1 MKKII
6 ATFVL
11 LLAVITMASCNNKI
25 ASFKNIEISG
35 YKTEFVV
42 GDKFEKGDLVVTAVF
57 TDGKSKDVT
66 ADATVEAPEV
76 LDKVGSQVVKVSYNG
91 DEQLYVIN
99 VAAEAVATYEN
110 VNAAIEAAVANAN
123 KVVSGTV
130 VTKQYSENVT
140 NYTFGENFTV
150 IEKVSDEL
158 TYQYEDLG
166 DDLYFGFYYTEYEG
180 VKDFY
185 TAYEATANHL
195 AGPEVYEIVDGSYFY
210 GAEGLLT
217 GLYALAK
224 DAGQDLEEV
233 VDACEVCGDQSFAYS
248 FGYLNADYDC
258 YYLVEVEFDLN
269 KNGVLTNLEVESKK
283 YNSTY
288 EAWGETYNNYTV
300 NEETGLVELDMYAEY
315 ASEVTAKYTQ
325 VEGERNAENEY
336 AYDKVMYTSF
346 DLQDAEGNAAPTV
359 YNIMAGESVSFVIA
373 NALPETAVAGLNN
386 FEFNC
391 DMFGYFGSV
400 YDNQATV
407 TVYAPGTYNMTLTA
421 GSVVKEFTIVAAEP
435 QPESVS
441 AYASELVEGW
451 WGTGYEMME
460 TNEVTIELGD
470 VLYVSAL
477 VNPTN
482 ANQEITIALKEEYAA
497 ASLTEVSYDD
507 WNAPYF
513 DNQVLN
519 FNATELGTYV
529 VVFTSVADETLT
541 AELTIT
547 VVEAGEEPGGDDTPS
562 IIGTW
567 NAVHPMTGMNVAS
580 FEIMDGG
587 YAQFSAGM
595 TMGMVG
601 YTLDGTTLEFQVPP
615 MLAGTI
621 AISDVVLNAELTEF
635 TATITLNGE
644 PLSLT
649 FTKAE

>member
-6 ATFVL
+6 AAFVL
-11 LLAVITMASCNNKI
+11 LLTVITMASCNNKI

-76 LDKVGSQVVKVSYNG
+76 LDKAGSQVVKVSYNG

-99 VAAEAVATYEN
+99 VAALPNATYEN

-123 KVVSGTV
+123 KVASGTV

-166 DDLYFGFYYTEYEG
+166 DDLYFGFYYTEYDG

-185 TAYEATANHL
+185 SAYEVTANHL

-224 DAGQDLEEV
+224 DAGQDLEEEITV
-233 VDACEVCGDQSFAYS
+233 CEICGDQTFAYT
-248 FGYLNADYDC
+248 FGYLNTDYGC
-258 YYLVEVEFDLN
+258 YYTVEVEFVLN
-269 KNGVLTNLEVESKK
+269 RNGVLTNVDVESKK
-283 YNSTY
+283 YNESY
-288 EAWGETYNNYTV
+288 EAWGETYYNYTV

-315 ASEVTAKYTQ
+315 ASEVTAEYTQ

-373 NALPETAVAGLNN
+373 NALPETAVAGLNA

-391 DMFGYFGSV
+391 DMFGYYGYV

-407 TVYAPGTYNMTLTA
+407 TVYGAGTYNFTLTA

-451 WGTGYEMME
+451 FGQGYEMME
-460 TNEVTIELGD
+460 TNEVTVALGD
-470 VLYVSAL
+470 VLYVGAL

-497 ASLTEVSYDD
+497 ASLTEVAYDD

-513 DNQVLN
+513 DNQLLN

-529 VVFTSVADETLT
+529 VVFTSVANETLS

-547 VVEAGEEPGGDDTPS
+547 VVEAREEGEGDDTPS

-567 NAVHPMTGMNVAS
+567 NATHPMTGMTVAT

-615 MLAGTI
+615 MLAGSL

-649 FTKAE
+649 FVKAE